1 MKITLKENSMPYY
14 DYKCEKCS
22 REEEFNVKIAD
33 RDCPIDCPICDGIM
47 KRMLSLP
54 AVGYDSFVLTGNK
67 PSDGFR
73 DRLREIKKTHRNN
86 NFEHL
91 I

>member
-1 MKITLKENSMPYY
+1 MPYY

-22 REEEFNVKIAD
+22 NEGEFNVKIAD

-54 AVGYDSFVLTGNK
+54 AIGYDSFALSGNK
-67 PSDGFR
+67 PTDGFR
-73 DRLREIKKTHRNN
+73 DRLREIKKTHPKN

>member
-1 MKITLKENSMPYY
+1 MPYY

-33 RDCPIDCPICDGIM
+33 RDCPIDCPVCDGIM

-54 AVGYDSFVLTGNK
+54 AIGYDSFALAGSK
-67 PSDGFR
+67 PTDGFR
-73 DRLREIKKTHRNN
+73 DRLREIKKTHPKN

>member
-1 MKITLKENSMPYY
+1 MPYY
-14 DYKCEKCS
+14 DYSCSKCS
-22 REEEFNVKIAD
+22 NEEEYNVRIAD
-33 RDCPIDCPICDGIM
+33 RDCPIDCPVCDGIM

-54 AVGYDSFVLTGNK
+54 AIGYDSFALSGNK
-67 PSDGFR
+67 PTDGFR
-73 DRLREIKKTHRNN
+73 DRLREIKKTHPKN